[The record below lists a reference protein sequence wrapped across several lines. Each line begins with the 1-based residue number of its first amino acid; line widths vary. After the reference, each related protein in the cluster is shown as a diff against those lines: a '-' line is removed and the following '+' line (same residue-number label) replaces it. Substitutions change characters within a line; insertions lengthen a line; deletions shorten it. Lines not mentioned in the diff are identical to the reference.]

1 MLSLHLEQEVT
12 TVATLCEQ
20 GASVNFCKASL
31 PSSLAVV
38 LPVLFRK
45 HVHWA
50 SSVFVAERDML
61 SAELRSVL
69 ESVVVVLVAIC
80 RKTQL
85 QPSCSSVFVASF
97 WAFSVKRC
105 LGIASEPASNYQGEW
120 ASYLPSEVSTSCRS
134 C

>member
-1 MLSLHLEQEVT
+1 MLSLHSEQEVT

-20 GASVNFCKASL
+20 GASLNFCKASL
-31 PSSLAVV
+31 PFSLVIV

-45 HVHWA
+45 HVHSA
-50 SSVFVAERDML
+50 SSDFVTKRDMP
-61 SAELRSVL
+61 SAGLRSVL
-69 ESVVVVLVAIC
+69 EPVVVVLVAIC

-85 QPSCSSVFVASF
+85 QLACSSVFVASF

-105 LGIASEPASNYQGEW
+105 LGIASEPAANYQREG

>member
-1 MLSLHLEQEVT
+1 MLSLHSEQEVT
-12 TVATLCEQ
+12 TVATRCEQ

-31 PSSLAVV
+31 PSSLVV
-38 LPVLFRK
+38 ALPVLFRK

-50 SSVFVAERDML
+50 SSNFVAGRDML

-85 QPSCSSVFVASF
+85 HPSCSSVFVASF
-97 WAFSVKRC
+97 WALSVKRC
-105 LGIASEPASNYQGEW
+105 LGIASDPASNYQGKW